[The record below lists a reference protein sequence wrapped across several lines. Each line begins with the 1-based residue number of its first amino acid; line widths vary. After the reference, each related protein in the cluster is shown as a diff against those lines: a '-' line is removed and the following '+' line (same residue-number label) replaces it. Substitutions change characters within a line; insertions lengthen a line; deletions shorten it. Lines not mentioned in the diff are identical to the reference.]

1 MLPESRRFAG
11 PAGASKLTWSL
22 SQPRVRSIV
31 YQVLLVAVV
40 GLAAWYLVSNTME
53 NLGARRVAS
62 GFAFLSR
69 EAGFEIGETTFL
81 SYNAGDTYLRALT
94 VGLLNTFRVATLA
107 IVFSTM
113 LGALIG
119 LARLSRNWLL
129 AKFAAGYIEL
139 IRNVPL
145 VVQLFFWYAVI
156 TESLPAPVR
165 RAAAFAGRISE

>member
-1 MLPESRRFAG
+1 MVFE
-11 PAGASKLTWSL
+11 PAA
-22 SQPRVRSIV
+22 RSIHCCIKC
-31 YQVLLVAVV
+31 LLVAVV
-40 GLAAWYLVSNTME
+40 GLAALV
-53 NLGARRVAS
+53 LGFQRDGKPRSTARSPAAL
-62 GFAFLSR
+62 AFLSR

-129 AKFAAGYIEL
+129 AKLAAGYIEVDPQ
-139 IRNVPL
+139 RAFGRTTVFL
-145 VVQLFFWYAVI
+145 V
-156 TESLPAPVR
+156 R
-165 RAAAFAGRISE
+165 GDH